1 VVHYLQAPII
11 VKIIQPPSKDPTG
24 ISDVIIG
31 ALGLTGAL
39 FALAVALGVILAGI
53 MFWLRSR

>member
-1 VVHYLQAPII
+1 VFWYLQSPVI
-11 VKIIQPPSKDPTG
+11 VKIIRPPSKDPTG

-39 FALAVALGVILAGI
+39 FALAVALGVALAGI